1 MLYILD
7 RFYTCCNFK
16 NGAMHTILNAF
27 EEEDADAAKEGL
39 NRSVIK
45 DLDIDFSRSAL
56 ENTYLNKFA
65 KKSKFLSKQFCN
77 QTK

>member
-1 MLYILD
+1 
-7 RFYTCCNFK
+7 
-16 NGAMHTILNAF
+16 MHTILNAF

-56 ENTYLNKFA
+56 ENTYLNKLAKNQSFCQNNFA
-65 KKSKFLSKQFCN
+65 IKQSKIFLN
-77 QTK
+77 LGW